1 MAAVVSASVL
11 SASGGIPSGP
21 AAFPHFSSFM
31 AFRTS
36 IFVGGF
42 MFTCNSAAAG
52 GISGRS
58 AGGGRFKSF
67 LKWSAHRF
75 LCFSSFVIKFP
86 SSSFIGFICVGLF
99 PDSNLVI

>member
-1 MAAVVSASVL
+1 MSTVVSASVL

-36 IFVGGF
+36 TFVGGF
-42 MFTCNSAAAG
+42 MFTCSSAAVG

-67 LKWSAHRF
+67 SKWSAHRF
-75 LCFSSFVIKFP
+75 LCSSPLVIRFP
-86 SSSFIGFICVGLF
+86 SSFTGCICVDLF
-99 PDSNLVI
+99 PGSNLV